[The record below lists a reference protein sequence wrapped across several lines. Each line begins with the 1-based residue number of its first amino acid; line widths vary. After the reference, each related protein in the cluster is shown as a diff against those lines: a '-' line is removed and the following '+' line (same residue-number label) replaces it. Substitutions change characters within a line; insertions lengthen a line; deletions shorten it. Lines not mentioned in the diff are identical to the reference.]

1 MQQSVTTL
9 QMETT
14 DGPRGFVLDLIVC
27 PSWDCQ
33 ALTAV
38 MRMHGMRKQP
48 DGALQMTDNVI
59 QEWKL
64 LPASRGKQLRDY
76 IPEQVRREY
85 EQAQAIKEIAPNAA
99 ATFARRC
106 LQSMVRDFWGVH
118 ERFLTDELD
127 KLQDKV
133 DPETWEAIE
142 AVRNRGNIG
151 KHMEKGVNLIMED
164 TAEEAEALVGLIDY
178 LIEDWYEARRKRQ
191 ARLEIIKHSGL
202 SDPPRR

>member
-1 MQQSVTTL
+1 
-9 QMETT
+9 
-14 DGPRGFVLDLIVC
+14 
-27 PSWDCQ
+27 
-33 ALTAV
+33 
-38 MRMHGMRKQP
+38 
-48 DGALQMTDNVI
+48 
-59 QEWKL
+59 
-64 LPASRGKQLRDY
+64 
-76 IPEQVRREY
+76 VRREY
-85 EQAQAIKEIAPNAA
+85 EQAQAIKEISPNAA

-151 KHMEKGVNLIMED
+151 KNMEKGVNLIMED
-164 TAEEAEALVGLIDY
+164 TPEEAETLIGLIDY
-178 LIEDWYEARRKRQ
+178 LLEDWYEARRKRQ

-202 SDPPRR
+202 TDPPRR